1 MHFEGERAEILS
13 LTKAI
18 ERVWNRGDL
27 KSYAA
32 LYARDARYVTRSGI
46 LWKGRAAIQKGH
58 AAAFRGALKG
68 SRLKI
73 RMQRVRFLT
82 SKLAVV
88 HCEIE
93 PTEKVGKRRRKVR
106 AVTRFTM
113 RKIRARWEITAA
125 RTREKRTRRKL
136 SRTREKQVHARKSEL
151 VLARE

>member
-1 MHFEGERAEILS
+1 MHFEEERAEILL

-18 ERVWNRGDL
+18 ERAWNKGDL
-27 KSYAA
+27 KSHAA

-58 AAAFRGALKG
+58 GAAFRGALKG

-73 RMQRVRFLT
+73 RMQRVRLLT

-88 HCEIE
+88 HCGIE
-93 PTEKVGKRRRKVR
+93 LTEKVGKRRRKVR

-125 RTREKRTRRKL
+125 RTREKR
-136 SRTREKQVHARKSEL
+136 VHARKSDL
-151 VLARE
+151 VLASE

>member
-1 MHFEGERAEILS
+1 
-13 LTKAI
+13 
-18 ERVWNRGDL
+18 
-27 KSYAA
+27 
-32 LYARDARYVTRSGI
+32 
-46 LWKGRAAIQKGH
+46 
-58 AAAFRGALKG
+58 
-68 SRLKI
+68 
-73 RMQRVRFLT
+73 MQRVRFLT